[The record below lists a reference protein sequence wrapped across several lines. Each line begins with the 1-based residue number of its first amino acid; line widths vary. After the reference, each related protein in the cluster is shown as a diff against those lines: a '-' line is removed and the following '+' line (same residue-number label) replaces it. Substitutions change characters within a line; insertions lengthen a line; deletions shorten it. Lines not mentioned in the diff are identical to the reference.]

1 MTDEVQKA
9 EADKIKLLASAKS
22 LFVTIPEGAGADISA
37 GDQPLADMGVSPF
50 IIKERRFYIYASIL
64 SAHVRLLRR
73 QDTARFMVIADESQ
87 SQNIWARH
95 RMKFIASV
103 AEIDRNDPE
112 FPDICDAIGVAHG
125 PVMAL
130 IRQFSDFHL
139 FQITPQSGILVTG
152 FGAAFSLEGEGL
164 AVIEKLRSA

>member
-9 EADKIKLLASAKS
+9 EADKTKLLASAKS
-22 LFVTIPEGAGADISA
+22 LFVTIPEGSDADISA
-37 GDQPLADMGVSPF
+37 GNPSLADIGVSPF
-50 IIKERRFYIYASIL
+50 IIKEGRFYIYASVL
-64 SAHVRLLRR
+64 SAHVRLLRK

-95 RMKFIASV
+95 RVKFIASV
-103 AEIDRNDPE
+103 AEIDRKDPE
-112 FPDICDAIGVAHG
+112 FSDICDAIGAAHG
-125 PVMAL
+125 PVMEL

-164 AVIEKLRSA
+164 VVIEKLRSG